1 MDNKSLLFFALFI
14 SFSVPLAIS
23 QEVDD
28 EHEFTYDVNSPNGP
42 HHLGEIHPEWNGA
55 GHIHING
62 TEYQLN
68 QAHWHTPTEHTIN
81 GRRFNLELHL
91 VHQSIDK
98 KVAVV
103 GILYKIGRPDSFLAK
118 VRTVSREQ
126 LRIIHEAVH
135 DEVEANAR
143 PIQALNNRW
152 LKLYR
157 PNDDEIN

>member
-1 MDNKSLLFFALFI
+1 MDHKSLLFFALFI
-14 SFSVPLAIS
+14 SFGVPFAIS

-42 HHLGEIHPEWNGA
+42 YHWGEIHSE
-55 GHIHING
+55 
-62 TEYQLN
+62 
-68 QAHWHTPTEHTIN
+68 
-81 GRRFNLELHL
+81 FNLELHL

-103 GILYKIGRPDSFLAK
+103 GILYKIGRPDSFL
-118 VRTVSREQ
+118 TT
-126 LRIIHEAVH
+126 EA
-135 DEVEANAR
+135 EANAR